1 MIKHWLLTHIMLMH
15 YITKAE
21 TLAGLGNYTGAIV
34 YYDKALAIDPRDK
47 FALTN
52 KGAALDGLGNH
63 AEAIQ
68 YYDKALAIDPHF
80 VLALNG
86 KGWAL
91 YKLRLQITIK
101 H

>member
-1 MIKHWLLTHIMLMH
+1 M
-15 YITKAE
+15 
-21 TLAGLGNYTGAIV
+21 
-34 YYDKALAIDPRDK
+34 DPRDK

-101 H
+101 HWL